1 VGSSAVE
8 ALDREASKVDTERVT
23 EVERFDDVDE
33 DDDEG
38 LGAGFYFKIAGICL
52 AIAVAAIIFMRIWW
66 RATYAWGFFGAFIAL
81 GIVLAL
87 FGWVYDR
94 RNPRVRD

>member
-1 VGSSAVE
+1 
-8 ALDREASKVDTERVT
+8 
-23 EVERFDDVDE
+23 
-33 DDDEG
+33 
-38 LGAGFYFKIAGICL
+38 
-52 AIAVAAIIFMRIWW
+52 MRIWW

>member
-1 VGSSAVE
+1 M
-8 ALDREASKVDTERVT
+8 T
-23 EVERFDDVDE
+23 EVERIDPVEED

-38 LGAGFYFKIAGICL
+38 LGAGFYLKIAGVCL
-52 AIAVAAIIFMRIWW
+52 LCAIAAIIFLRIWW

-87 FGWVYDR
+87 FGWIYDR
-94 RNPRVRD
+94 RHPRITDY

>member
-1 VGSSAVE
+1 M
-8 ALDREASKVDTERVT
+8 T
-23 EVERFDDVDE
+23 EVERIDPVEE

-52 AIAVAAIIFMRIWW
+52 LIGIAAIIFMRIWW

-81 GIVLAL
+81 GAVLAL
-87 FGWVYDR
+87 FGWIYDR
-94 RNPRVRD
+94 RHPRIRD